1 MSATNPP
8 IRVLVDPYA
17 LVCPDFSLPEWK
29 DSRED
34 AVKARQITEAEA
46 IALLAKRWTD
56 GNDRSKADWDA
67 QVAADKVA
75 ADAAEDQRLAA
86 EKLAEA
92 AADRARKDALQAIID
107 KKPQLGVFDSNT
119 KAPDFVHSLVHPT
132 ALKLVQARRYV
143 SLIQQLTWTPPPPMT
158 LSRTVLRVLLG
169 QEPVSRKL
177 PGESAMDWAY
187 FPEAYNGYIRAIIAD
202 NWPADHVHALND
214 LFFKIGGHD
223 FAQRGVLG
231 KRALLAYCES
241 MRRLWHNDFEAG
253 RVSFNIGDINIT
265 SLEAKYNEIIAN
277 ESTAAIQTSRDSNA
291 ESTGVASET

>member
-34 AVKARQITEAEA
+34 AEKARQITEAEA

-143 SLIQQLTWTPPPPMT
+143 SLMYWTPDA
-158 LSRTVLRVLLG
+158 LKSAADLDASAADDAVADGLRVLLG

-177 PGESAMDWAY
+177 AGESAMDWTY

-202 NWPADHVHALND
+202 NWPAEHVHALND
-214 LFFKIGGHD
+214 LFFKLGGHD
-223 FAQRGVLG
+223 FAKRGVLG
-231 KRALLAYCES
+231 KRAPPYDVPVMYYMLLQEG
-241 MRRLWHNDFEAG
+241 MELH
-253 RVSFNIGDINIT
+253 
-265 SLEAKYNEIIAN
+265 
-277 ESTAAIQTSRDSNA
+277 
-291 ESTGVASET
+291 